1 MSKSLV
7 IVESPSKAKTI
18 NKYLGKDFK
27 VIASV
32 GHIKDLPKKGLG
44 VDVENDFE
52 PTYEVMPGKEKVV
65 REIREA
71 AKEAETVFIA
81 TDPDREG
88 EAIGRHIAELV
99 TSGRGQSK
107 KPIFRVMFNE
117 ITKAAVQEAFKTP
130 GSINEHLVDA
140 QQARRVLDR
149 LVGYKVSPLLWDK
162 VRRGLSAGRVQTVA
176 VRLVVEREREV
187 QAFVKTE
194 YWSIIANLSAKLP
207 PAFDARLYKIDALTV
222 KTGGFDDGVRKNE
235 VHIGDQETAQKI
247 LTELEGARYVVSEV
261 TTKEKKRNP
270 VPPFITSKLQQEA
283 SRKLRFSAKRTMQ
296 IAQKL
301 YEGKDLGS
309 EGAVGLI
316 TYMRTDSTR
325 VADSAL
331 GEVRDFI
338 NKQYGPRY
346 MPEKA
351 IFYRSKKDAQDA
363 HEAIRPTS
371 AERTPDSVAPYLEKD
386 ELALYRLIWQ
396 RFVASQMM
404 PALFDQTTIDIA
416 AAEKYLFRA
425 TGSVIKFDGFLAV
438 YEEGKDEKDEE
449 DEERAAK
456 LPKVEKGEQLGL
468 NSLTPNQHFT
478 EPPPRYTEATL
489 VKALEEKG
497 IGRPS
502 TYASIMSV
510 IQDRE
515 YVEKLEGKFH
525 PTELGTIVNDLLV
538 ESFAELFNVEY
549 TARMEEQLDEVED
562 GAILWTQALRGFY
575 DKFTVDLASAQ
586 KHMRD
591 IKRQEIITDEVCDKC
606 GAKMAIKF
614 GRFGQFLACTNYPE
628 CKNTREIAKPAGATG
643 GASEATGEAAA
654 ENPYADEV
662 CEKCGKPMSLKRGR
676 FGQFLACT
684 GYPEC
689 KTTRKITKSGAAAA
703 PPKLLDELC
712 PECQSQMSIRQ
723 GPYGEFTACSRYPE
737 CKYIKR
743 ETTGVPCAREGCK
756 GEILVKKSKRGKYF
770 YGCSEY
776 PKCDAVFWDKPI
788 AEVCP
793 QCAKPFVLEKYNAR
807 KDETIQYCSDEACGY
822 RTGDAPAPA
831 KKKPAAKKKRATKA
845 ASE

>member
-32 GHIKDLPKKGLG
+32 GHIMDLPKKGLG
-44 VDVENDFE
+44 VDVEKDFE

-65 REIREA
+65 REIKEA
-71 AKEAETVFIA
+71 AKAAETIYVA

-88 EAIGRHIAELV
+88 EAIGRHIAEVV
-99 TSGRGQSK
+99 TSGRGQSRK
-107 KPIFRVMFNE
+107 AVFRVMFNE
-117 ITKAAVQEAFKTP
+117 ITRTAVQEAFKHP
-130 GSINEHLVDA
+130 GKIDDNLVDA

-176 VRLVVEREREV
+176 VRLVVEREREI

-194 YWSIIANLSAKLP
+194 YWSVVANLSAKLP
-207 PAFDARLYKIDALTV
+207 PSFDARLYKIADKTV
-222 KTGGFDDGVRKNE
+222 KTSGFDDGVRKTE
-235 VHIGDQETAQKI
+235 VHITDEGMARKI
-247 LTELEGARYVVSEV
+247 LKELEGADYIVSDV

-283 SRKLRFSAKRTMQ
+283 SRKLRFSAKKTMQ

-301 YEGKDLGS
+301 YEGKELGK

-325 VADSAL
+325 VSDTAL

-338 NKQYGPRY
+338 TRQYGEKY
-346 MPEKA
+346 LPEKA
-351 IFYRSKKDAQDA
+351 VFYRSKKDAQDA
-363 HEAIRPTS
+363 HEAIRPTGVD
-371 AERTPDSVAPYLEKD
+371 RTPDSLSAWLDKD

-404 PALFDQTTIDIA
+404 PAIFDQTTIDIA
-416 AAEKYLFRA
+416 AAEKFLFRA

-438 YEEGKDEKDEE
+438 YEEGKDEKDED

-456 LPKVEKGEQLGL
+456 LPKVEKGESLRL

-515 YVEKLEGKFH
+515 YVEKLEGRFR
-525 PTELGTIVNDLLV
+525 PTELGTLVNDLLI
-538 ESFAELFNVEY
+538 ESFADLFNVEY
-549 TARMEEQLDEVED
+549 TARMEEELDEIEE
-562 GAILWTQALRGFY
+562 GKMRWTAALREFY
-575 DKFTVDLASAQ
+575 DKFTVDLKAAQ

-591 IKRQEIITDEVCDKC
+591 VKRQEIITDEECDKC
-606 GAKMAIKF
+606 GSKMAIKF

-628 CKNTREIAKPAGATG
+628 CKNTRDLAKPAPDA
-643 GASEATGEAAA
+643 ASTAEPSAEAA
-654 ENPYADEV
+654 ENPYADET
-662 CEKCGKPMSLKRGR
+662 CEKCGRPMTLKRGR

-689 KTTRKITKSGAAAA
+689 KNTRKITKAGLAAA
-703 PPKLLDELC
+703 PVMLDELC
-712 PECQSQMSIRQ
+712 PVCASQLAKRQ
-723 GPYGEFTACSRYPE
+723 GPFGEFTACSRYPE
-737 CKYIKR
+737 CKFIKR
-743 ETTGVPCAREGCK
+743 ETTGVPCPRPGCK
-756 GEILVKKSKRGKYF
+756 GELLIKKSKRGKAF

-776 PKCDAVFWDKPI
+776 PTCDQVFWDKPVLE
-788 AEVCP
+788 ACP
-793 QCAKPFVLEKYNAR
+793 QCSRPFLLEKYNA
-807 KDETIQYCSDEACGY
+807 KKNETLRYCSDENCGY
-822 RTGDAPAPA
+822 KSSEGETAAAKKAPA
-831 KKKPAAKKKRATKA
+831 KKKATKSA
-845 ASE
+845 GD